1 MGTQPTAQQFKQFLG
16 NIFQSVVGQ
25 EIPVLEELSAVACS
39 GGLHDIPPFSFDE
52 SQQVLR
58 QLKMRKTPDANGLVA
73 EMFKFGGEVL
83 PKCLL
88 KIFTSMLHSGNF
100 PPIWRD
106 TLFMMLPKAGDNA
119 RPNNWRLVAILNITY
134 HDIFQTVT

>member
-25 EIPVLEELSAVACS
+25 EIPVLDKLSVVACS

-58 QLKMRKTPDANGLVA
+58 QLKMLKTPDANGLVA
-73 EMFKFGGEVL
+73 EMYKFGVKSY
-83 PKCLL
+83 PSVC
-88 KIFTSMLHSGNF
+88 
-100 PPIWRD
+100 
-106 TLFMMLPKAGDNA
+106 
-119 RPNNWRLVAILNITY
+119 
-134 HDIFQTVT
+134 